1 MGAKRLEGSAIYL
14 ALKLSGGSRKTVD
27 HAGGYGRKKRQSI
40 KFEEEAI
47 MQQIFPVQDD
57 INEIEKTASFV
68 TKPEIK
74 AWGETGL
81 VKNNSNVRKKRQ
93 SITFEEEAI
102 MQQIFPVQ
110 DDINEIE
117 QTASLVIKPK
127 IKVWGETGLVKN
139 NNS

>member
-1 MGAKRLEGSAIYL
+1 MGKVWGETGLVKNNNSN
-14 ALKLSGGSRKTVD
+14 V
-27 HAGGYGRKKRQSI
+27 RKKRQSI
-40 KFEEEAI
+40 TFEEEAI

-81 VKNNSNVRKKRQ
+81 VKNNNSNVRKKRQ
-93 SITFEEEAI
+93 SIKFEEEAI

-110 DDINEIE
+110 DDINKIE

-127 IKVWGETGLVKN
+127 IKAWGETGLVKN
-139 NNS
+139 NNSN